1 MKSKSLFRSLTDVVA
16 ALRDPDTGC
25 PWDIEQT
32 HSSIRKYFIEE
43 TYEAIEAIDQKD
55 DTELCAE
62 LGDVLLQVMLHSQIA
77 KDRGAF
83 DIDDVVKGI
92 TDKMIRRHP
101 HVFGDSKVDGS
112 DEVLKNWAEIKKQE
126 KLDQGKEN
134 TSGAAILHDIPK
146 SLPALNQA
154 GRIGEKSAKL
164 GFDWPDIES
173 VWKKVE
179 EEREELLEVLGSSE
193 FKANAVNKTQLEH
206 ELGDYLF
213 SLSQLAR
220 WLNISP
226 EDSLRACC
234 KRFIERFE
242 TMEKVLELGE
252 ENSLEDFSIE
262 KLEGAWQQAKRIL
275 AESNS

>member
-1 MKSKSLFRSLTDVVA
+1 MIT

-32 HSSIRKYFIEE
+32 HTSIRKYFIEE
-43 TYEAIEAIDQKD
+43 TYEAIEAIDRED
-55 DTELCAE
+55 DAELCAE
-62 LGDVLLQVMLHSQIA
+62 LGDVLLQVMLHAQIA

-83 DIDDVVKGI
+83 NIEDVIRGI
-92 TDKMIRRHP
+92 TEKMIRRHP
-101 HVFGDSKVDGS
+101 HVFGDEKVS
-112 DEVLKNWAEIKKQE
+112 STEEVKRNWAEIKKQE
-126 KLDQGKEN
+126 KIEQGRKN

-164 GFDWPDIES
+164 GFDWLEIDS

-179 EEREELLEVLGSSE
+179 EERSELLEILAE
-193 FKANAVNKTQLEH
+193 DNFQTTPANKARIEH
-206 ELGDYLF
+206 EFGDYLF

-220 WLNISP
+220 WLKISP

-234 KRFIERFE
+234 KRFVDRFE
-242 TMEKVLELGE
+242 TMEKILKLEESG
-252 ENSLEDFSIE
+252 SLEDFNMEELE
-262 KLEGAWQQAKRIL
+262 KAWQEAKKHCG
-275 AESNS
+275 